1 MPKGF
6 TGSSLASAGALLLA
20 GMLPAYGQVRGAT
33 ALASAEICQPVSI
46 QKPADLNFGALIA
59 TRSAGQVT
67 LGQDGGRST
76 TGGVVLGSAAG
87 VSAASFQ
94 VAGEP
99 HAAFSVTLPASI
111 EITSGPSRM
120 TVAGFSAG
128 GATQALD
135 ASGRLAL
142 KVGAT
147 LGVEAN
153 QAPGAYT
160 GSFAVTVAYN

>member
-1 MPKGF
+1 MPKGL

-20 GMLPAYGQVRGAT
+20 GMLPAHGQTRDAT

-67 LGQDGGRST
+67 LGQNGGRSA
-76 TGGVVLGSAAG
+76 TGGVVLGSAEA
-87 VSAASFQ
+87 VSSAAFQ

-99 HAAFSVTLPASI
+99 HATFSVTLPASI

-120 TVAGFSAG
+120 TVAGFSTG
-128 GATQALD
+128 GITQALD

-153 QAPGAYT
+153 QAPGAYS
-160 GSFAVTVAYN
+160 GSFTVTVAYN